1 MAERKITLRITAEGQ
16 VHAETHG
23 LKGEECLRYERLLEQ
38 MLEARTAHEH
48 RTAEYYET
56 TAGEH
61 ESDDLTV
68 GEG

>member
-23 LKGEECLRYERLLEQ
+23 LKGEESALERVLEQ

-56 TAGEH
+56 PAGEH